1 MGRPRWPAP
10 YPRTVTELQPLAI
23 ATGEQ
28 AREALPTLRAAVT
41 GTGPAVLP
49 YAAGGH
55 PPQVAA
61 GAVPDA
67 GTALV
72 VGTSGST
79 GTPKLA
85 MLPAQALA
93 ASANSTHER
102 LGGPGD
108 WLLAMPP
115 HHIAGVQVLLRC
127 IAAGTTP
134 HFTDLTGGFTAAAL
148 TAAVAAMTGSTTST
162 GNRRRYTA
170 VVPTQLVRC
179 LADPEATAALASLD
193 GVLVG
198 GAATAPT
205 TLAAARAAGIRAVT
219 TYGMSETCG
228 GCVYDWIP
236 LRYSSVR
243 TDGDGR
249 ISLGG
254 ATLATGYLGR
264 PDLTEQ
270 AFTTD
275 PDGTRWF
282 RTDDVG
288 HLDDAG
294 HWHVDGRIDDLIN
307 TGGLNV
313 APRVVEEALTANL
326 PVVTE
331 AVVVGVPDP
340 EWGQAV
346 AAALTLTDGAPAPT
360 LSDVR
365 AALRGILPDHA
376 LPRHLL
382 VLDTIPSR
390 GPGKPDRA
398 AIAAA
403 FRATMEP

>member
-1 MGRPRWPAP
+1 M
-10 YPRTVTELQPLAI
+10 TELLPLAI
-23 ATGEQ
+23 APGEQ
-28 AREALPTLRAAVT
+28 AREALPALRAALT

-49 YAAGGH
+49 YAAGS
-55 PPQVAA
+55 PPPEAHA

-85 MLPAQALA
+85 MLPASALA
-93 ASANSTHER
+93 ASAAATHER

-127 IAAGTTP
+127 LAADTTP
-134 HFTDLTGGFTAAAL
+134 YFTDLRDGFTPDALTAAL
-148 TAAVAAMTGSTTST
+148 TAMSGYTTGA
-162 GNRRRYTA
+162 GHHRRYTA
-170 VVPTQLVRC
+170 LVPTQLVRC
-179 LADPEATAALASLD
+179 LTHSDAVAALAQLD
-193 GVLVG
+193 AVLVG

-205 TLAAARAAGIRAVT
+205 TLARARDAGIRAVT

-228 GCVYDWIP
+228 GCVYDGIP
-236 LRYSSVR
+236 LRDSEIR
-243 TDGDGR
+243 TDEVDGR

-275 PDGTRWF
+275 ADGTRWF
-282 RTDDVG
+282 RTDDIG
-288 HLDDAG
+288 HRDNTG
-294 HWHVDGRIDDLIN
+294 HWHVDGRIDDLVN
-307 TGGLNV
+307 TGGLKV
-313 APRVVEEALTANL
+313 APRLVEEALTTHVPGIA
-326 PVVTE
+326 E

-346 AAALTLTDGAPAPT
+346 AAAVVLTDQTQPDHAPRV
-360 LSDVR
+360 SEVR

-376 LPRHLL
+376 LPRH
-382 VLDTIPSR
+382 VVTLDTIPLR

-398 AIAAA
+398 AITSAV
-403 FRATMEP
+403 RATMEP

>member
-1 MGRPRWPAP
+1 M
-10 YPRTVTELQPLAI
+10 PLAI
-23 ATGEQ
+23 APGEQ
-28 AREALPTLRAAVT
+28 AREALPALRAALT

-49 YAAGGH
+49 YAAGS
-55 PPQVAA
+55 PPPEAPA
-61 GAVPDA
+61 GAVPDT

-85 MLPAQALA
+85 MLPASSLA
-93 ASANSTHER
+93 ASAAATHER

-127 IAAGTTP
+127 LAAGTEP
-134 HFTDLTGGFTAAAL
+134 HFTDLRDGFTPTAL
-148 TAAVAAMTGSTTST
+148 TRAVTAMARQAADRGSH
-162 GNRRRYTA
+162 RRYTA

-179 LADPEATAALASLD
+179 LADPAATAALAELD
-193 GVLVG
+193 AVLVG
-198 GAATAPT
+198 GAATAPSVLT
-205 TLAAARAAGIRAVT
+205 RARDAGIRAVT

-228 GCVYDWIP
+228 GCVYDGIA
-236 LRYSSVR
+236 LRGSSVR

-264 PDLTEQ
+264 PDLTGQ

-294 HWHVDGRIDDLIN
+294 HWHVDGRIDDLVN
-307 TGGLNV
+307 TGGLKV
-313 APRVVEEALTANL
+313 APRVVEEALTAHL

-346 AAALTLTDGAPAPT
+346 AAALTLTDGAPAPAVT
-360 LSDVR
+360 DVR

-382 VLDTIPSR
+382 VLDTIPGR